1 VKYAWIAEHVGLWP
15 VMNMCRALRVSV
27 SGFKSWRS
35 GGKRGSERLSE
46 GELLAQIRVVHAQF
60 KARYGSPRMH
70 EELHERGYRVGK
82 TRVERVMRENAI
94 RARHKKR
101 WKATTES
108 NHRLPVAPN
117 LIQRDFSPGRPNA
130 CWAGDITYIWTDEG
144 WLYLAVVL
152 DFFNREVVGW
162 SLKEELSTVLA
173 CDALNMA
180 CRRRA
185 PAPGLIYHSDRG
197 VQYASGAYQ
206 SQLASYGMRCSMSR
220 KGDCWDNA
228 PTESFF
234 NSLKN
239 ELVHGQRY
247 RTRAEARSAVFE
259 YIEGFYNRNRRHS
272 TLGYISPLQYLQ
284 KWHENEQRQTT

>member
-1 VKYAWIAEHVGLWP
+1 V
-15 VMNMCRALRVSV
+15 
-27 SGFKSWRS
+27 
-35 GGKRGSERLSE
+35 SE
-46 GELLAQIRVVHAQF
+46 GELLAQIREVHAQF

-94 RARHKKR
+94 RARHKRR
-101 WKATTES
+101 WKATTQS

-117 LIQRDFSPGRPNA
+117 VIKRDFSPDRPNA
-130 CWAGDITYIWTDEG
+130 CWGGDITYIWTDEG

-162 SLKEELSTVLA
+162 SLKEELSTHLA
-173 CDALNMA
+173 TDALNMA
-180 CRRRA
+180 WRRRA
-185 PAPGLIYHSDRG
+185 PAPGLIHHSDRG

-206 SQLASYGMRCSMSR
+206 AQLTSYGMRCSMSR

-247 RTRAEARSAVFE
+247 RTRAQARSAVFE
-259 YIEGFYNRNRRHS
+259 YIEGVLQPY
-272 TLGYISPLQYLQ
+272 SPPLNARLYLAASVPA
-284 KWHENEQRQTT
+284 KVA